1 MQIRVKTLVGRA
13 INLRVEP
20 ADTVANLKEKLQAI
34 AGTHILLNNTVIY
47 ITLAIKFDS
56 LISWKN

>member
-20 ADTVANLKEKLQAI
+20 ADTVASLKEKLQAI
-34 AGTHILLNNTVIY
+34 AGTYLSFLYIIVSINTEEALNSPNP
-47 ITLAIKFDS
+47 S
-56 LISWKN
+56 